1 MKKILFLMKI
11 SSKEHIDDL
20 RSGKMYMKPLQF
32 FIDIK
37 NNDVIGDNLEG
48 TLRIKKTNLKIFD
61 LKTNE
66 KVYEISSDID
76 IDFGFKD
83 NPVFCMYAFD
93 ERNYYSREKI
103 NSKEILC
110 DFRFDEKTKDV
121 LKDFGE
127 KTLIIN
133 DITEFR
139 NRVKQAAERQ
149 NIKYKLDI
157 VDYYEDYNDT
167 ERIIDV
173 LKNNSKV
180 VFQKQEKY
188 SYQQEFRI
196 LMDTQVEDHFIL
208 DIGDIS
214 DITKV
219 FDTNTILNSG
229 LKLRIKI

>member
-1 MKKILFLMKI
+1 MKNLLFLMKI

-32 FIDIK
+32 FIDIE

-48 TLRIKKTNLKIFD
+48 TLRLKETNLKFFD
-61 LKTNE
+61 LKTKE
-66 KVYEISSDID
+66 KVDEISSDID
-76 IDFGFKD
+76 FDFGFKD

-93 ERNYYSREKI
+93 KRNYYSCEKI
-103 NSKEILC
+103 NSEEILC
-110 DFRFDEKTKDV
+110 DFRFDEKTKDM
-121 LKDFGE
+121 LKVFG
-127 KTLIIN
+127 KKALVIKNIP
-133 DITEFR
+133 EFF

-149 NIKYKLDI
+149 NIKYKSGN
-157 VDYYEDYNDT
+157 VNYFENYN
-167 ERIIDV
+167 EAEQIIDV
-173 LKNNSKV
+173 YKNNSNV

-196 LMDTQVEDHFIL
+196 LMDIQVEDHFIL

-229 LKLRIKI
+229 LKLRIKT